1 MGGRGASSGSSKA
14 GNQYGSQYRTLAA
27 DGDMK
32 LVVANAK
39 NAETLVETMS
49 RGAFTRW

>member
-32 LVVANAK
+32 LVVANA
-39 NAETLVETMS
+39 TMS